1 MIFISIKKEVFMSKS
16 KKDIKKS
23 KKEMIDKIKSVELK
37 KEGIVFFGTCHCS
50 GGRTTDR
57 P

>member
-1 MIFISIKKEVFMSKS
+1 MSKS